1 MAHVAPWKMEF
12 VDKIVGLINKYPV
25 VGIVNINNIPA
36 PQMQK
41 MRANLRGKAVFIVGK
56 NRLIKLALEKA
67 GKENLAELAEYI
79 DGQTG
84 VIFTDINAFKLTK
97 MLDKTKTKAPAKGG
111 EKAPEDIVVHEG
123 ETPFKPGPIIS
134 ELQKV
139 GIPAAIQKGKI
150 IIRKDTV
157 VVKKGEVISR
167 DLAQVLTKLE
177 IYPLTVGLD
186 LRAAY
191 EDGMVFP
198 KDVLEVDTDKVYGDV
213 LNAIQSAINLS
224 VNAAFPT
231 KVTMPIIIAN
241 AHMKALNLAVN
252 AGVVNSETVKF
263 ILAKAYGEML
273 SVASKLGDGLDDE
286 LKSLISTSHVEVKSE
301 EKKEEEKEEKK
312 EEEEEENKEEEAI
325 SGLGALFG

>member
-1 MAHVAPWKMEF
+1 MAHVAPWKKEF
-12 VDKIVGLINKYPV
+12 VRNIKELISKYPV
-25 VGIVNINNIPA
+25 VGLVNINNIPA

-41 MRANLRGKAVFIVGK
+41 MRASLKQNSVFIVGK
-56 NRLIKLALEKA
+56 NRLIKLALSEVE
-67 GKENLAELAEYI
+67 KENLHELANYI

-84 VIFTDINAFKLTK
+84 IIFTDIDAFKLVK
-97 MLDKTKTKAPAKGG
+97 MLDASKTKAPAKGG
-111 EKAPEDIVVHEG
+111 EIAPDDIVVHEG
-123 ETPFKPGPIIS
+123 DTPFKPGPIIG

-150 IIRKDTV
+150 IVRKDTT

-198 KDVLEVDTDKVYGDV
+198 KEVLEVDTEKVYGDL
-213 LNAIQSAINLS
+213 LNAIQSGINLS

-231 KVTMPIIIAN
+231 PITVPIMIAN

-252 AGVVNSETVKF
+252 AGVVNRDTVE
-263 ILAKAYGEML
+263 LLLSKAYGEML
-273 SVASKLGDGLDDE
+273 AVASKLADGLDDE
-286 LKSLISTSHVEVKSE
+286 LKSLITTQHAEPKEEKEE
-301 EKKEEEKEEKK
+301 EKKEEEKQQ
-312 EEEEEENKEEEAI
+312 EEEENKEEEAI
-325 SGLGALFG
+325 AGLGSLFG

>member
-1 MAHVAPWKMEF
+1 MAHVAPWKKDF
-12 VDKIVGLINKYPV
+12 VKKIEELVNKYPV

-41 MRANLRGKAVFIVGK
+41 MRASLRENSVFIVGK
-56 NRLIKLALEKA
+56 NRLIKLALKQA
-67 GKENLAELAEYI
+67 NKENVEELGEYI

-84 VIFTDINAFKLTK
+84 IIFTEMNAFKLAKT
-97 MLDKTKTKAPAKGG
+97 LDASKTKAPAKGG
-111 EKAPEDIVVHEG
+111 EVAPEDIVVHEG
-123 ETPFKPGPIIS
+123 ETPFKPGPIIG

-150 IIRKDTV
+150 VVRKDTT

-198 KDVLEVDTDKVYGDV
+198 KDVLEVDTEKVYGDL

-231 KVTMPIIIAN
+231 GVTAPIIIAN

-252 AGVVNSETVKF
+252 AGIVNRDTVELL
-263 ILAKAYGEML
+263 LAKAYREML
-273 SVASKLGDGLDDE
+273 SVAAKLVDGLDDE
-286 LKSLISTSHVEVKSE
+286 LKSLISFSHTEVKE
-301 EKKEEEKEEKK
+301 QEKEEENVEESKEED
-312 EEEEEENKEEEAI
+312 EENKEEEAI
-325 SGLGALFG
+325 AGLGSLFG